1 MKDLF
6 RFIVT
11 GTIILLLT
19 SLSNKISSQVS
30 IFLQQPP
37 PNQLLI
43 EDLWK
48 LRVVNSSLNPYKVY
62 LTATVTEATL
72 GQVLS
77 GSSKN
82 FNVPTG
88 IKFITQADLGSVNV
102 QYSNGNIKNIIE
114 KTGSVPVGYY
124 EICVNL
130 INADGSETVLAS
142 TCITQ
147 EVNNYTIPVLISPDD
162 KAKISAELPVFNW
175 LPPTPVRVNQRLT
188 YTLKIVEILP
198 RQSATDAM
206 RSNPDWFIK
215 SNINVPIYQFDF
227 SSREFTAGNHYAWK
241 VLAYVDGVFVNESI
255 IREFIYSQNE
265 GMFQKSP
272 QKKSGKLSYDDN
284 SRAEYSQTIENQVSL
299 GLKTIRDLKTELY
312 VKSLIREIRLSNS
325 EGSYEYETIAGSSS
339 NSQMVKTPNIMLYGS
354 SRLFG
359 QNANRQGTNQLLP
372 QKLARW
378 EFNPSISFYKIP
390 FNLNLLLSTE
400 QSNSKQNINNVS
412 FNFDPYSLIEQAKN
426 KLPEH
431 SLVADKLKE
440 YDKLK
445 SFVEDPGTLKD
456 IERLKELEKLNTM
469 DSTTMKEY
477 SELKNKEKQY
487 NDAKQKLQQLE
498 PIKKDLDEL
507 RNTNDPNI
515 AADKLKKYGA
525 FSPVNSFLLS
535 FRTFGIGTTYP
546 NYTNLTLNSIPLTG
560 ANIEFNPGYFYL
572 AVAGLKN
579 NKAIQVSDNGEPV
592 FARKV
597 FATRIGG
604 GKYDGTHFYLTYLY
618 AKDDEYSVHTDS
630 TTIVTPA
637 KDHLLGLETK
647 VSALNNKLLF
657 EGEISGSLYTRD
669 VTSPAIEN
677 SAIPDFLKNTF
688 GIKMSTSVDY
698 AYALRGTLNLDKYG
712 TKFSAGFNMTGPG
725 YISLGAPN
733 IRNDNL
739 GFEVKLD
746 QSLLSNQILFSG
758 YLRREKDNL
767 ISWKR
772 STTVNTFGNATL
784 NLRFRNLPYLLIL
797 FSPNSQL
804 NNQTAD
810 SLKVDNKTTLYNVS
824 TGYGFNINN
833 IFTFTNLTYSRQSG
847 KTLLGIGDYS
857 TKNFIAYETVSFT
870 FPLSL
875 SLGYSFSGSK
885 VLNIADNINSYD
897 FSGTYSFFDK
907 WQNTLGGEYSTET
920 GNNKRIGVYYSTSIP
935 LWGFATF
942 DLRAEKNLY
951 KNKTLTSTNYDEFM
965 LKATLTSKW

>member
-1 MKDLF
+1 MRPL
-6 RFIVT
+6 IS
-11 GTIILLLT
+11 LLLLFLVVNV
-19 SLSNKISSQVS
+19 SKSQV
-30 IFLQQPP
+30 IVQLQQPP

-48 LRVVNSSLNPYKVY
+48 LRTINSSQNSYNVY

-72 GQVLS
+72 GQILS

-82 FNVPTG
+82 FTIPTG
-88 IKFITQADLGSVNV
+88 IKFINQSDLGDVNV
-102 QYSNGNIKNIIE
+102 QYSNEEIKNIIE
-114 KTGSVPVGYY
+114 KTGSVPAGNY
-124 EICVNL
+124 EICVSL

-142 TCITQ
+142 TCISQ
-147 EVNNYTIPVLISPDD
+147 EVNNYTVPVLISPDD
-162 KAKISAELPVFNW
+162 KAQTSAQLPVFNW
-175 LPPTPVRVNQRLT
+175 LPPTPVRPNQMLT

-206 RSNPDWFIK
+206 RSNPDWFTK
-215 SNINVPIYQFDF
+215 SNINIPIFQFDF
-227 SSREFTAGNHYAWK
+227 SAREFTPGKHYAWK
-241 VLAYVDGVFVNESI
+241 VLAYVDGVFVNESV
-255 IREFIYSQNE
+255 IREFAYIQNE
-265 GMFQKSP
+265 GNIQKSIR
-272 QKKSGKLSYDDN
+272 KKTLKSGYNSGSDYPQTPDN
-284 SRAEYSQTIENQVSL
+284 NEPL
-299 GLKTIRDLKTELY
+299 GLKTIQDPQTKSY
-312 VKSLIREIRLSNS
+312 VKSLIRKIRLSDS
-325 EGSYEYETIAGSSS
+325 KDSYQYQTSAGLRTSG
-339 NSQMVKTPNIMLYGS
+339 QEVKTPNILFYGS
-354 SRLFG
+354 SRLYG
-359 QNANRQGTNQLLP
+359 QNANRKGTNQLLP

-400 QSNSKQNINNVS
+400 QSNNKQNIDNAS
-412 FNFDPYSLIEQAKN
+412 LNFDPNKLIEQAKTR
-426 KLPEH
+426 LPRE
-431 SLVADKLKE
+431 SLISDKLKE

-456 IERLKELEKLNTM
+456 MEKLKKLEKMTEM
-469 DSTTMKEY
+469 DSTTRKEY
-477 SELKNKEKQY
+477 AELKNKEKEY

-498 PIKKDLDEL
+498 PLKKDMDEL
-507 RNTNDPNI
+507 RNTNDPNV

-525 FSPVNSFLLS
+525 ITPLNSFLFG

-546 NYTNLTLNSIPLTG
+546 NYTDLTLNSIPLTG
-560 ANIEFNPGYFYL
+560 ANIEFNPGYFYF
-572 AVAGLKN
+572 AIAGLKN
-579 NKAIQVSDNGEPV
+579 NKAVQVSDNGEPV

-597 FATRIGG
+597 FATRLGE

-618 AKDDEYSVHTDS
+618 AKDDENSVHTDS

-647 VSALNNKLLF
+647 VSALNSKLLF

-669 VTSPAIEN
+669 ITSPAIQN
-677 SAIPDFLKNTF
+677 SAIPNFLKNTF

-698 AYALRGTLNLDKYG
+698 AYKVRGTLNLDKYG

-733 IRNDNL
+733 IRSDNL

-746 QSLLSNQILFSG
+746 QSLLSNQIFFTG

-772 STTVNTFGNATL
+772 STTVNTFGSVTL
-784 NLRFRNLPYLLIL
+784 NLRFRNLPYLLVL

-833 IFTFTNLTYSRQSG
+833 IFTFTNLTYSQQSG
-847 KTLLGIGDYS
+847 KTLLGIGNYS
-857 TKNFIAYETVSFT
+857 TKNFIAYETASFT

-885 VLNIADNINSYD
+885 VLEITDNINSYD
-897 FSGTYSFFDK
+897 LSGTYTFFDK
-907 WQNTLGGEYSTET
+907 WQNTIGGEYSTET
-920 GNNKRIGVYYSTSIP
+920 GDNKKVGIYYSTSIP
-935 LWGFATF
+935 LWAFGTF
-942 DLRAEKNLY
+942 DLRAEKNMY
-951 KNKTLTSTNYDEFM
+951 KNKTLASTNYDEF
-965 LKATLTSKW
+965 LLRATLTSRW